1 MKLLIKDTH
10 GLRINTDI
18 CQEVILAV
26 PQDNIVSQNG
36 EIASIF
42 GYGCVTFLKNKAGN
56 EVQGNLLIAT
66 IFNCKPTAIKPSTHF
81 EGYIDIVFD
90 KDAYFAYFEQD
101 VSNTPGNTVP
111 VIKDSTNVELLY
123 NKLNGGKFSEYVDYN
138 NQMDIIQNNL
148 KLNKRLGNSPLIFD
162 ELSIANGF
170 VDESGEPYRY
180 SLKGRCKPVS
190 LLTATMLSDP
200 YSSLIHQDAKTAM
213 MISLNNKK
221 KREPSLLEKYTLM

>member
-18 CQEVILAV
+18 CQEIILAV
-26 PQDNIVSQNG
+26 PPDNIVSQNG
-36 EIASIF
+36 EVASIF
-42 GYGCVTFLKNKAGN
+42 GYGCVTFLKNKTGN
-56 EVQGNLLIAT
+56 EIQGNLLIAT
-66 IFNCKPTAIKPSTHF
+66 IFNSKPTAIRPSTHF

-90 KDAYFAYFEQD
+90 NDAYFVYFEQD

-111 VIKDSTNVELLY
+111 VIKDSSNVELLY
-123 NKLNGGKFSEYVDYN
+123 NKLNGGKFSEYVDYD

-162 ELSIANGF
+162 ELSISYGF
-170 VDESGEPYRY
+170 VNESGEPYRY
-180 SLKGRCKPVS
+180 TLRGKCKPVS

-221 KREPSLLEKYTLM
+221 KRDPSLLEKYTLM